1 MVKCIPIG
9 ASCIFLRIAGILRNL
24 AVSWNGELALPWG
37 DGRVSFVRRSGK
49 GISRRLLAAAPVFL
63 RVRQGGERLRP
74 DARRPAR
81 TLRNLLQ
88 EAAVPPWERARL
100 PLLCCGERLAWV
112 AGLGVDAAFAC
123 AAGEE
128 GVELLW
134 ERSDVHAPAGF
145 VLAEKRLP
153 AIGQVKC

>member
-1 MVKCIPIG
+1 
-9 ASCIFLRIAGILRNL
+9 
-24 AVSWNGELALPWG
+24 VSWNGELALPWG

-100 PLLCCGERLAWV
+100 PMLCCGERLAWV

-134 ERSDVHAPAGF
+134 ERSDGPRACGLRVGEEAA
-145 VLAEKRLP
+145 A